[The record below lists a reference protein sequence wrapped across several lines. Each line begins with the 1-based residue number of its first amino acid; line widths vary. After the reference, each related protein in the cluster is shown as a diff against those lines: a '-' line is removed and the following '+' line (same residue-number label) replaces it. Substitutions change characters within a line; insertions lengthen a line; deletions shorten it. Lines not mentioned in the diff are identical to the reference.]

1 MILRHHD
8 RTEFFEESKI
18 ISSDVTVWSWII
30 ESYVQIECNFIYYV
44 IMIYVFK
51 VWILR
56 SGFWLKFFGDLP
68 KSRFQT
74 FFKTILQSYSM
85 IILIFLLRAFT
96 CTGCNNINRE
106 TKQSICFEKWQQSR
120 NLKTALQCCLSNS
133 KGSFN
138 TYDVPVILL
147 PTNCHHSL
155 NKQSH
160 RKRCQPILK
169 CLPRTLKDVEKFFNF
184 LDMLNLI
191 PFVKYQ
197 NWKCFNSN
205 DHFKVDFSVKK
216 LKRLHA
222 LRPRLNAN
230 FCRSILLEYYV
241 QSSLRYLLKD
251 ICEDKIL
258 PFQRGRGKVRF
269 TVFNPLKQI
278 VRPVCLIDELNQAT
292 CSSNVEYLKQK
303 LATPVTIFDNFYA
316 EWREMGIS
324 IPDKLIFFCG
334 CFLN

>member
-1 MILRHHD
+1 
-8 RTEFFEESKI
+8 
-18 ISSDVTVWSWII
+18 
-30 ESYVQIECNFIYYV
+30 
-44 IMIYVFK
+44 
-51 VWILR
+51 
-56 SGFWLKFFGDLP
+56 
-68 KSRFQT
+68 
-74 FFKTILQSYSM
+74 M

-106 TKQSICFEKWQQSR
+106 TKHSICFEKWQQLP

-147 PTNCHHSL
+147 PPNCHHYP
-155 NKQSH
+155 NRQFK

-169 CLPRTLKDVEKFFNF
+169 CLPRTLKDVERFFNF
-184 LDMLNLI
+184 LDMLNFI

-205 DHFKVDFSVKK
+205 DHFKLDKNLLNHFSVKK
-216 LKRLHA
+216 LKRLQT

-230 FCRSILLEYYV
+230 FCRSILLEYYA

-251 ICEDKIL
+251 ICEETYEEKIL
-258 PFQRGRGKVRF
+258 PFQRGRGKASF
-269 TVFNPLKQI
+269 TVFNPLKQMARSI
-278 VRPVCLIDELNQAT
+278 CFINELNETT
-292 CSSNVEYLKQK
+292 CSRDVQYLKQK
-303 LATPVTIFDNFYA
+303 LATPVTIFDNFYD
-316 EWREMGIS
+316 EWHEMGIS
-324 IPDKLIFFCG
+324 IPDEMNLFCG